1 MILQQKQQ
9 QELQDQVSNGT
20 TSSHGSALSDA
31 KPGQGQSSGGGK
43 VDRDDLS
50 PPVTVDK
57 SKEETVKQE

>member
-31 KPGQGQSSGGGK
+31 KPGQG
-43 VDRDDLS
+43 
-50 PPVTVDK
+50 
-57 SKEETVKQE
+57 